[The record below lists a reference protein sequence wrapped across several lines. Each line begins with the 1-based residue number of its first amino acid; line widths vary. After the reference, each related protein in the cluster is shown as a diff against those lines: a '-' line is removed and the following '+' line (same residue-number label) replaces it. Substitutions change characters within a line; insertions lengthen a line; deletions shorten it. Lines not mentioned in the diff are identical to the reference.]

1 MKDYKKHVVIAI
13 RVICSQLY
21 GNYTTEKH
29 KLIEVQVVKL
39 YFQYHLYFE
48 RSNSPA
54 TNCELHLLLT
64 LSHKSQV
71 LPLTVHQIIKIKEKY
86 RIESYK
92 SNKHSIKKISCG
104 NFTDPMALM
113 FSYFPFCSVLSR
125 IDFEKQQRNGCKK
138 TESF

>member
-1 MKDYKKHVVIAI
+1 M
-13 RVICSQLY
+13 
-21 GNYTTEKH
+21 
-29 KLIEVQVVKL
+29 QVVKL

-86 RIESYK
+86 RIESHK
-92 SNKHSIKKISCG
+92 SNKHSIKKNLLWKFYWSNGFNVFLI
-104 NFTDPMALM
+104 
-113 FSYFPFCSVLSR
+113 FPFALCYQGLILRNSRGMVVKSRKLLSAR
-125 IDFEKQQRNGCKK
+125 RGNQFGKVCKYRKTNEKLSL
-138 TESF
+138 T